1 MSVTLTVSDKA
12 FQKLQISA
20 KQQGKKNVEELLE
33 EWQDESAIDFEKK
46 LARRRELG
54 ERMSQLRERIFLEH
68 GTMPDS
74 TELIREDR
82 ER

>member
-1 MSVTLTVSDKA
+1 MSVTLTVSDKT

-33 EWQDESAIDFEKK
+33 EWQDEKAIDFEKE
-46 LARRRELG
+46 LARRKELG
-54 ERMSQLRERIFLEH
+54 ERMRQLRERIFREH